1 MTMPRSTP
9 IDNFR
14 KQKHLRKQEV
24 VEKFDLTWKQI
35 ISDVGPVILMAGG
48 LLIVFAIFMPL
59 LLVILFG

>member
-1 MTMPRSTP
+1 MSMPRSTS

-14 KQKHLRKQEV
+14 KQKHLRKQEI

>member
-1 MTMPRSTP
+1 MSMPRSTS

-14 KQKHLRKQEV
+14 KQKDLRNQEV